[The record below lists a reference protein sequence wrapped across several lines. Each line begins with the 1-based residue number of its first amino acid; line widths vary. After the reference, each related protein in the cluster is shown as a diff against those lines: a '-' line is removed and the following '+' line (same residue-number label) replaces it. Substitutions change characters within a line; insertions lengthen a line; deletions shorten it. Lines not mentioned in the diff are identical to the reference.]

1 MGKTAWLFPGQGSQH
16 VGMGRE
22 LYDRYD
28 EARRAF
34 EQAETALGHDL
45 RHLMFEG
52 PEEAL
57 KETRHAQVAIFV
69 LSAAISRVL
78 LAKGYSPDMVAGHS
92 LGEYSA
98 LVVGGA
104 IDFTDAVLLVKERA
118 ASMQRACELNPGT
131 MGAIIGLELPTVEK
145 ICAEANNGIVDVA
158 NINSPEQIVI
168 SGQSEAVLAA
178 AETAKKRGAKR
189 AIPLQV
195 SGAFHSRLM
204 RPAVDMFGPAVAG
217 TPISP
222 PSRMF
227 LPNVSA
233 SGTKDPEEIRKNLV
247 EQICSPVRWQATI
260 ERMLEE
266 GADTFIEVGP
276 GKVLTGLLKRIDKTA
291 VGHNADTPDSIEGL
305 AQVL

>member
-1 MGKTAWLFPGQGSQH
+1 MGKTAWIFPGQGSQH

-34 EQAETALGHDL
+34 EEAETALGHSL
-45 RHLMFEG
+45 RRLMFEG
-52 PEEAL
+52 PEETL
-57 KETRHAQVAIFV
+57 KETRHAQIAIFV
-69 LSAAISRVL
+69 LSAAVSRVL
-78 LAKGYSPDMVAGHS
+78 LANGYSPDMVAGHS

-98 LVVGGA
+98 LVAGGA
-104 IDFTDAVLLVKERA
+104 LDFTDALMLVKERA

-131 MGAIIGLELPTVEK
+131 MGAIIGLELPTVEA
-145 ICAEANNGIVDVA
+145 ICAEADNGIVDVA

-204 RPAVDMFGPAVAG
+204 RPAVDLFAPFVSEAKIA
-217 TPISP
+217 P
-222 PSRMF
+222 PSKTF

-233 SGTKDPEEIRKNLV
+233 TLTNEPQEIRKNLV

-260 ERMLEE
+260 EGMLKE
-266 GADTFIEVGP
+266 GADTFVEVGP

-305 AQVL
+305 AQAR